1 MFNWRY
7 IAQIRNSCGCS
18 NIFVDE
24 ILDSSLD
31 QPGIEAVMKLFRSF
45 NDSHI
50 FVISHRENV
59 QDLEFDR
66 VITVE
71 KRNQFSDLV

>member
-1 MFNWRY
+1 MFTWRY

-24 ILDSSLD
+24 FLDSSLD

-71 KRNQFSDLV
+71 KRNQFSVLV